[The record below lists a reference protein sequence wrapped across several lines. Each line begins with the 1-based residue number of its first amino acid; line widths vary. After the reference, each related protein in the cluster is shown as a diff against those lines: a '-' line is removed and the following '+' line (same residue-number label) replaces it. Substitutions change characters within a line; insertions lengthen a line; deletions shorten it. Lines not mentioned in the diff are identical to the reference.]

1 MNLELISDLVRSKN
15 MSLTSEEPTADH
27 ESPSE
32 HFFLKEDNKDGRS
45 SEEEDEG
52 KDENENKPDVA
63 HTNIFATL
71 AALQTGQLTLS
82 QVRKYNVSVRDKCV
96 TQSSLSPDAGC
107 PDPRIVA
114 KPTGVPGSQDELRA
128 GRGDQRVPRC
138 RLLAESSDT
147 ATTSFSAADTKFPDA
162 PAKRTEHCPELVK
175 LQPAPIS

>member
-1 MNLELISDLVRSKN
+1 MNLLIIPDLVKTKN

-27 ESPSE
+27 ESPNE

-82 QVRKYNVSVRDKCV
+82 QVS
-96 TQSSLSPDAGC
+96 
-107 PDPRIVA
+107 
-114 KPTGVPGSQDELRA
+114 E
-128 GRGDQRVPRC
+128 
-138 RLLAESSDT
+138 
-147 ATTSFSAADTKFPDA
+147 
-162 PAKRTEHCPELVK
+162 
-175 LQPAPIS
+175 